1 MVDCY
6 HKAFTRSKKT
16 APCNHTAL
24 QEGKHTQC
32 CEPGDLCLTN
42 GLCREETV
50 NETSNYAWRFGCTD
64 ETFRDPACATQYCDS
79 KPETKAMDLK
89 LTWQCPEENTW
100 CCNTGE
106 PMSQESRTN
115 RSNTTCCTMENLLFK
130 AGPPEVYTIAA
141 FFGSAFSIGTL
152 FPSSTPVSNATGS
165 AGFASTPTSSL
176 AGSSVPAPASSSP
189 STLAIGLGAGL
200 GSAAAIALGI
210 VSFCLWR
217 RRKRNIDSTRSSTPA
232 KELSDHGLTEVSDAE
247 RAEMIAAEHRTELTS
262 PVSPAELW
270 SPSDAQRLEL
280 PVDEKGALGTRE
292 LPAGEEKGRRVIA
305 ELDGQ
310 PRN

>member
-16 APCNHTAL
+16 APCDHAAL
-24 QEGKHTQC
+24 REGRHTQC

-79 KPETKAMDLK
+79 KPETQGQDLK
-89 LTWQCPEENTW
+89 LTWKCHEEDIW

-130 AGPPEVYTIAA
+130 AAAPKVYATAS

-165 AGFASTPTSSL
+165 AGFATTPTTSSS
-176 AGSSVPAPASSSP
+176 GVPAPASSNP

-210 VSFCLWR
+210 ASFCLWR
-217 RRKRNIDSTRSSTPA
+217 RRKRNKVTPRSSTTA
-232 KELSDHGLTEVSDAE
+232 KELSDQGLTEVSDAE
-247 RAEMIAAEHRTELTS
+247 RAEMVAAERRTELTS

-280 PVDEKGALGTRE
+280 PVGEKGALGTRE
-292 LPAGEEKGRRVIA
+292 LSAGEEKGRLVIA
-305 ELDGQ
+305 ELDGR